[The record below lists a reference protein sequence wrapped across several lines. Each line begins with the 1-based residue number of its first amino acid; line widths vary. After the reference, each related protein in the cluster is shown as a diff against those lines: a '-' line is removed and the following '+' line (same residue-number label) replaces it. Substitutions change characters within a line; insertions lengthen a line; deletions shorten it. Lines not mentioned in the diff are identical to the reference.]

1 MSSENITLDTTA
13 WIEEIE
19 AMEWHVTEK
28 PISPEQE
35 AAFAANVISQQM
47 LSQDELYKI
56 GSIQNVDQALQHEEM
71 LLAAKEC
78 YHDEMLTAT
87 KESYPSGY
95 DSEAS
100 LSEQIIFLH
109 SLGLRMT
116 DEQETYMWALG
127 WNDDHRHIIAKFCLL
142 QNYISSQ

>member
-1 MSSENITLDTTA
+1 MSSDNITLDTTT
-13 WIEEIE
+13 WIAEIE
-19 AMEWHVTEK
+19 AMERHVAEK

-47 LSQDELYKI
+47 LSQDELYHI
-56 GSIQNVDQALQHEEM
+56 GSIQNVDHALEHELM
-71 LLAAKEC
+71 LLAAKES
-78 YHDEMLTAT
+78 YHDEMLVAA

-95 DSEAS
+95 DPETS

-127 WNDDHRHIIAKFCLL
+127 WNDDHRYKIEKRFLL
-142 QNYISSQ
+142 QNYVSSL